1 MAKAQSSERLE
12 VNQTRLLTHSTYDQ
26 CNRPHETRTF
36 THKHSMAG
44 VVGVGGTAACR
55 AVACLIPRKL
65 PLGAALIH
73 TSTPSALNAGKRG
86 RGCGAGFCKLSFPLL
101 SSLTLSPRL
110 HLKQQ
115 AKAKPSSAVQ
125 FIAVLS
131 LRCSRTPQLRGILE
145 GEKSSTNS
153 CVLTKFTCFLLLA
166 LESGRIPLRP
176 SSMASHAWP
185 CPPSPPVPS
194 LRYRYWPVTT
204 MCLRVGRARSLSAQT
219 PWRMQSHQGG
229 ALPPSRERLAR
240 AHVAPLTFS
249 ILLWASVSSTAIT
262 DCAMGTI
269 EDALCSS
276 PALAVPDGAKRQ
288 RSVSVLCPSCQCHSR
303 CDRTR
308 ACLHMS
314 LTLSPALLGSR
325 GRVPKSTD

>member
-1 MAKAQSSERLE
+1 M
-12 VNQTRLLTHSTYDQ
+12 
-26 CNRPHETRTF
+26 
-36 THKHSMAG
+36 
-44 VVGVGGTAACR
+44 
-55 AVACLIPRKL
+55 
-65 PLGAALIH
+65 
-73 TSTPSALNAGKRG
+73 
-86 RGCGAGFCKLSFPLL
+86 
-101 SSLTLSPRL
+101 
-110 HLKQQ
+110 
-115 AKAKPSSAVQ
+115 
-125 FIAVLS
+125 
-131 LRCSRTPQLRGILE
+131 
-145 GEKSSTNS
+145 
-153 CVLTKFTCFLLLA
+153 A

-194 LRYRYWPVTT
+194 LRYRYWAVTV
-204 MCLRVGRARSLSAQT
+204 MCLCVGRARSLSAQT